1 MTQPPRPPE
10 TEPYAGSGVDPLV
23 RSGRRPGRR
32 ALPSA
37 ETWVDGVS
45 AEPPPVER
53 RTDGFSVAGF
63 VLGIAGVIVLSVPL
77 ALFGLR
83 RTRRTDLR
91 GHSLATA
98 GLVISG
104 CWLVIFGVI
113 AGFVVLADREAGLG
127 QAVPIEELR
136 VAQCFNADLGQGSL
150 LVARIADCARPHTGE
165 AYARVAAKL
174 TGLSPDDKADT
185 ATRACANSFEAFVG
199 RRYEDSE
206 LDMYYVVL
214 EDRAVADGN
223 VLCMVGTPGE
233 QLTGSMRGSRR

>member
-1 MTQPPRPPE
+1 MTQPPRPPR
-10 TEPYAGSGVDPLV
+10 TEPYAGSGVDPLA
-23 RSGRRPGRR
+23 RSGRWAGRR

-45 AEPPPVER
+45 AEPPTPVR
-53 RTDGFSVAGF
+53 PTDTFSMAGF
-63 VLGIAGVIVLSVPL
+63 VLSIAGAVVLSVPL

-83 RTRRTDLR
+83 RTRRTGLR
-91 GHSLATA
+91 GRNLALA
-98 GLVISG
+98 GLVISA

-127 QAVPIEELR
+127 QAVPVEELR
-136 VAQCFNADLGQGSL
+136 VAQCFNADLAQGAL
-150 LVARIADCARPHTGE
+150 LVARIADCAQPHTGE
-165 AYARVAAKL
+165 AYARAKAKL

-185 ATRACANSFEAFVG
+185 ATRACASSFETFVG